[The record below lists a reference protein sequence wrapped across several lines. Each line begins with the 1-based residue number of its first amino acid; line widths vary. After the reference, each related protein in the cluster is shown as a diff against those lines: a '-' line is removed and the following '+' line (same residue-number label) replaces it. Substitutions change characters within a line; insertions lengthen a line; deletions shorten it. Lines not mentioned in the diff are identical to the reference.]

1 MQSVLNQTGL
11 SKGALYHHFRSK
23 TEIIEAIYSEESRS
37 AIQRAF
43 KKAVKTSGP
52 LTQLKNACL
61 AWTDEVRK
69 PTVSK
74 ILFEI
79 GPTAL
84 GPKKAKAIEDSHSL
98 AVIEALL
105 EKAMN
110 AGEFEDTDPKL
121 IAAFLNALVEQTALH
136 QLRTGAAS
144 LELLDRS
151 IESIFE
157 AFRLQ

>member
-43 KKAVKTSGP
+43 EKAVKTSGP
-52 LTQLKNACL
+52 LTQLKSACL

-98 AVIEALL
+98 AGIEALL
-105 EKAMN
+105 EEAMN
-110 AGEFEDTDPKL
+110 AGEIGDTDSKL

-136 QLRTGAAS
+136 QLRTGTAS

-157 AFRLQ
+157 AFRPQ